1 MMMKHAHRP
10 HDSDRP
16 QPGAPRRR
24 LPMPAKLGMA
34 SFLLGILM
42 CVPLSGLVA
51 IMLGFWSLPR
61 LREHVHLAGFARA
74 ARWGILLGTVN
85 TIVQCMGVSQFQS
98 WYASEIQTAMETR
111 TRSAFEAIE
120 RGDTAGV
127 QSFWVGTPDSQPT
140 DDAIMTFRQSLSD
153 RYGALRQLT
162 VSHSEFLDDDSGGL
176 FGPPRGVASLL
187 LTFEGGE
194 FFGEARYRMTISQ
207 SAIVPV
213 PYLEMI
219 RIEDPDQP
227 PLTLGTATAPP
238 NSVSGAGT
246 SSGES
251 SGDAAANGDESS

>member
-1 MMMKHAHRP
+1 MMMTNAPRP
-10 HDSDRP
+10 PESDRP

-61 LREHVHLAGFARA
+61 LRDQVHLAGFARA

-85 TIVQCMGVSQFQS
+85 TIVQCMGVSQFQT
-98 WYASEIQTAMETR
+98 WYATEVQTAMESR

-120 RGDTAGV
+120 RGDAAGV
-127 QSFWVGTPDSQPT
+127 RNFWAGPSESQPT
-140 DDAIMTFRQSLSD
+140 DDAIMTFRANLSE
-153 RYGALRQLT
+153 RYGALRQIT
-162 VSHSEFLDDDSGGL
+162 VSHSEFLEDETGSL

-194 FFGEARYRMTISQ
+194 FFGEARYRLTISQ
-207 SAIVPV
+207 SAIIPV

-219 RIEDPDQP
+219 RIEDPDQS
-227 PLTLGTATAPP
+227 PLLLGA
-238 NSVSGAGT
+238 VDGT
-246 SSGES
+246 SSNGSSSESPTNES
-251 SGDAAANGDESS
+251 SGDAPAGGDESS